1 MKPTPPPPAAN
12 GPFGDFGRC
21 LGASVLTAFANLA
34 FNGILNNAYVAL
46 TDTGRDWATAIC
58 TVAFIALAILGRT
71 RPHAFKTKPLAL
83 ASILCAVAG
92 HGLGAAGLT
101 LASPILVTSG
111 LVLSSLGG
119 VWIAV
124 LWIMALA
131 QIGLRAAFLCIAAAS
146 CVSVPLAM
154 LAGSLLNYVAAN
166 ILDALAQI
174 GALLLV
180 APLARPFFERL
191 NAMDDPQKI
200 AATHPQAFLPLGSP
214 VFVYIFAFSAVFG
227 YGLRYLG
234 GGEQT
239 TSYVVEFVL
248 ALAILGYALHKR
260 TRPRVDPLFL
270 LAFSLALCGFLC
282 VLLNEA
288 QLTTV
293 ASSLLLGGYSTFD
306 LLLWLTL
313 VAVVSR
319 TTVDAIPVISW
330 GNAVCYLG
338 IIAGAQLCILTD
350 GSSTHPLGAR
360 VAVAVIA
367 AALAIYTAVARR
379 SFSFDTTIAGIDP
392 ATASPE
398 IQIAYIDPLE
408 AALATVSEQAALTPR
423 EREMAGLLAHGHNAR
438 HIQEALSISGN
449 TVKYH
454 ARNVYAKLG
463 VHNQQ
468 ELIERLESAA
478 SQPCKSGSPGE
489 AAENTPNE

>member
-1 MKPTPPPPAAN
+1 MKPTSRLLTAN
-12 GPFGDFGRC
+12 GSLRDFGRC

-34 FNGILNNAYVAL
+34 FNGTLNSAYVAL
-46 TDTGRDWATAIC
+46 TDTGRDWATVIC
-58 TVAFIALAILGRT
+58 TAAFIALAILGRT
-71 RPHAFKTKPLAL
+71 RPQALKTRPLAL

-92 HGLGAAGLT
+92 HALGAAGLV
-101 LASPILVTSG
+101 LAAPILVTGG
-111 LVLSSLGG
+111 LALSSLGG
-119 VWIAV
+119 VWISV

-131 QIGLRAAFLCIAAAS
+131 KIGLRAAFLCIAAAS

-154 LAGSLLNYVAAN
+154 LAGSLLNYTAAN

-180 APLARPFFERL
+180 APLAQPFFKRL
-191 NAMDDPQKI
+191 GNLGDPHKV
-200 AATHPQAFLPLGSP
+200 AANHPQAFLPLRSP

-234 GGEQT
+234 GEEQT
-239 TSYVVEFVL
+239 ASYAVEFVL
-248 ALAILGYALHKR
+248 TLAILGYALHKR

-282 VLLNEA
+282 VLLNEP

-293 ASSLLLGGYSTFD
+293 ASSLLLGGYSAFD

-313 VAVVSR
+313 VAVVLR
-319 TTVDAIPVISW
+319 TTVDAIPAISW

-338 IIAGAQLCILTD
+338 IIAGAQLCMLTNAND
-350 GSSTHPLGAR
+350 AHPLGAR
-360 VAVAVIA
+360 IAVAVIA
-367 AALAIYTAVARR
+367 AALAIYTAVVRR
-379 SFSFDTTIAGIDP
+379 SFSFDATIAGIDP

-398 IQIAYIDPLE
+398 IQIAYVDPLE
-408 AALATVSEQAALTPR
+408 AALATVAEEVALTPR
-423 EREMAGLLAHGHNAR
+423 ERELANLLAHGHNAR

-454 ARNVYAKLG
+454 ARNIYAKLG

-468 ELIERLESAA
+468 ELIERLESTT
-478 SQPCKSGSPGE
+478 SHPYKSGSPEE
-489 AAENTPNE
+489 AAESRAL